1 MNTSYTQEKL
11 KRLSEDV
18 SSMRSE
24 LHELNSKIL
33 SSKENMI
40 AYDEEYYSLK
50 DVLKWNDKLLG
61 GLFSKHPDKLK
72 RSSELV
78 RLFGQV
84 EKETKILSGQYDKL
98 LLRID
103 KKYFDFLTKNDS
115 EYVAIF
121 ASKKL
126 VRQLLDGASNYQSM
140 LLKAHQGVIDALI
153 WTNWDSLMK
162 HPEASKRLKVFRDQT
177 TNFQSLIDKFNSTN
191 PDFQNYHVRLDEYIK
206 FSTEAEAMNSFTKI
220 LDKTKGI
227 INFAKSNIKELKSRS
242 KQKETELDRQLFR

>member
-1 MNTSYTQEKL
+1 MNFTQEQL
-11 KRLSEDV
+11 KRLNEEV
-18 SSMRSE
+18 GSMRSE

-40 AYDEEYYSLK
+40 AYDEEYYSLR

-84 EKETKILSGQYDKL
+84 EKETKILNEHSEKL
-98 LLRID
+98 RLRIG

-115 EYVAIF
+115 VYVAIF
-121 ASKKL
+121 ASERL
-126 VRQLLDGASNYQSM
+126 VRQLLDGASNYHIM

-153 WTNWDSLMK
+153 WTNWDSLIK
-162 HPEASKRLKVFRDQT
+162 HPEASKRLKGFRDQT
-177 TNFQSLIDKFNSTN
+177 TNFQSLFDKFNSTN
-191 PDFQNYHVRLDEYIK
+191 PDFQNYHVHLDDYIK

-227 INFAKSNIKELKSRS
+227 IHFAKTNIKELKSRS
-242 KQKETELDRQLFR
+242 KQKETELDRQLSS